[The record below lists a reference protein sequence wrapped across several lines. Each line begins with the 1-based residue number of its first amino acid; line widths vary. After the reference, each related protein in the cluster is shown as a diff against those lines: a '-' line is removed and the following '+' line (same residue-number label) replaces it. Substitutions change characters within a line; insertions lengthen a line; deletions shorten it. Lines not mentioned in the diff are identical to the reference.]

1 MSTSGAPGG
10 GDIGQLDMENNE
22 APEGKYS
29 DENDID
35 EETM

>member
-1 MSTSGAPGG
+1 MGHQRG

-22 APEGKYS
+22 APEGKHS

>member
-1 MSTSGAPGG
+1 MSISGAPEG

-22 APEGKYS
+22 APEGKHS